1 MFQPSAVNCLQP
13 SILAYF
19 PGLKARIE
27 SRENWM
33 PAKNGRHDGARIA
46 APSPPPSGISRS
58 LRSLFLSHVE
68 KQSNNPQCRGSRLF
82 LKLSI
87 FRVALHEA

>member
-13 SILAYF
+13 SILVYF

-46 APSPPPSGISRS
+46 APSPPLGYFTLTSLAIS
-58 LRSLFLSHVE
+58 FA
-68 KQSNNPQCRGSRLF
+68 C
-82 LKLSI
+82 
-87 FRVALHEA
+87 